1 LTDPTRSCPAPD
13 RSLAAHRDAAFEL
26 RHRPDLDGIRGILA
40 CNVMLLHFGI
50 NRFVGRATGGAWPGF
65 IFDLC
70 VDVFFLLSGF
80 VLTSSYLA
88 SHDRSFSR
96 FAIKRFFRLV
106 PVFYVTTLLVLPSAA
121 TIYHFEHM
129 PAEVVMGVPF
139 LDSMPAN
146 YPAWSITWEFYL
158 PLLAFFAAPYLKIP
172 DVLVAPLLLAC
183 LVGLAIADMQI
194 AQGIRIYAVRAPLG
208 LAAGGLLFRLYREQ
222 KWRFSSPGLTYAL
235 FAALIATMTFAGA
248 LPWLGGIV
256 PALAAALVWS
266 AAGEPSRLFSSRPL
280 QWLGALSYTIY
291 MAHIPVLQ
299 TMKTFLGEGVANDPV
314 AMLAGIG
321 LSFLLAVALTRLVEL
336 PGIRLGNLLLQAMA
350 ARKAARQTGGRRG

>member
-1 LTDPTRSCPAPD
+1 MTIADPTSPLAPEGT
-13 RSLAAHRDAAFEL
+13 LAAHRDAAFEL
-26 RHRPDLDGIRGILA
+26 RHRPDLDGIRGVLA

-50 NRFVGRATGGAWPGF
+50 NRFAGRATGGAWPGF
-65 IFDLC
+65 VFDLC

-88 SHDRSFSR
+88 SRDRSFSR

-158 PLLAFFAAPYLKIP
+158 PLLAFLVAPYLRLP
-172 DVLVAPLLLAC
+172 GVLVAPLLLAC
-183 LVGLAIADMQI
+183 LAGLAIADVQI
-194 AQGIRIYAVRAPLG
+194 AEGTRIYAVRAPLG
-208 LAAGGLLFRLYREQ
+208 LAAGALLFHLYRE
-222 KWRFSSPGLTYAL
+222 KDWRFSSPGLTYAL
-235 FAALIATMTFAGA
+235 FAATIATMTFAAA
-248 LPWLGGIV
+248 LPWLGAIV

-266 AAGEPSRLFSSRPL
+266 AAGQPSPIFSSRPL

-299 TMKTFLGEGVANDPV
+299 TMKTFFGEGVADDPL

-336 PGIRLGNLLLQAMA
+336 PGIRLGNQLLQNLA
-350 ARKAARQTGGRRG
+350 ARKAAQQAGPL